1 MRRDKLL
8 LLLNDD
14 YIGIPSSVPVVTTSN
29 IIFRINDLANRRNG
43 GVTIFSPN
51 DFLHDSKVID
61 VDDSHINSVLSI
73 RLDDNQY
80 YTQGI

>member
-1 MRRDKLL
+1 MKKNKLL

-14 YIGIPSSVPVVTTSN
+14 YIGIARSVPVVTNTD
-29 IIFRINDLANRRNG
+29 IIFRINELADRRNG
-43 GVTIFSPN
+43 GATLFSPN
-51 DFLHDSKVID
+51 QFFHDSVIQD

-73 RLDDNQY
+73 RFDDNEY